1 MKMTSP
7 VNDCCSVSKS
17 VIAVSYSLSQ
27 LVKRSPSSEQINY
40 VIQHLARQCQRL
52 SSSPNLQ
59 YFREYLT
66 LLTSFIQSLAK
77 SEFMS
82 LFEENIS
89 KILITLNNCYSSP
102 DVLNLCCVFL
112 QSVSTRYNPYDFVK
126 SVIQCKTQT
135 LESRFELL
143 KNLANWQYFDRD
155 VSPNIIHLLLDI
167 HNLRNA
173 NLPSPCTLCIFD
185 ALFRIGLV
193 KELIPFEDDVICDF
207 SCFSIDFTYIV
218 GSIYDDTT
226 LRSDVRDIIDW
237 FVSPLRLLSERNIT
251 IDKKCCGCR
260 TELQVPLSI
269 PIFCLPLIRPLPV
282 ENILKLLANTL
293 TTLVNTLHCSTEF
306 SSENRITIENK
317 ERLFQMMAVVQ
328 AVQKLQLCTNHCN
341 TSFQIT
347 PDELSLKQLI
357 SLAKSYHNLYPE
369 YCCILLR
376 IIDILVHLLITNND
390 YKQYLFNHQDILY
403 GNLLPLL
410 MSSSHQIRLHVLRI
424 LFVINGGL
432 SNSTDNNNNCSN
444 DEQYNSTVQNIIE
457 RCLKAEKIQLGHQT
471 VRDFLMHILQLHA
484 DRDVKYCRQAAEI
497 AIHYLFGLLHVQFT
511 AIWSPINEAIASY
524 CESNSLLKKKSIKHE
539 NSSHELEIKEKN
551 WNIECRNLFWS
562 VFQPLLMDTETKI
575 AHNNNEDL
583 SNVSDSKE
591 TNLYTC
597 SYETA
602 IIWFTSIRPDLYSV
616 QRKTPNNHW
625 LVIESRKCPD
635 WLSYRLCLWQCLRW
649 KIAAKYT
656 HFLTPLLLNIISS
669 AIQSGL
675 NKSTEQLLLTI
686 LNLYS
691 QFNNIKS
698 IYMEKE
704 FKQNIYQLLKF
715 KQPTVQNAAF
725 KCLLAYKQSA
735 INNYQEQIEKIINPQ
750 TFRDAVRTFR
760 LDTSLYSSEHREQ
773 IGEVLLRILY
783 GRLQLSKGQFTSA
796 VFTNLAQY
804 TNSELNLFLSFL
816 LDPFVKETECI
827 QLSTS
832 TFSSTAISL
841 SDCIQS
847 ARQRVQHTI
856 DGKDTLSWSRLHALS
871 QIINQTL
878 NYMGHRLN
886 IVHLNENEDDLVE
899 NSNPIELSN
908 NIQRAD
914 ILLRLALS
922 LLAMVYE
929 VKKIKLEST
938 NHNHNRLPLTSQLK
952 AVRLAAI
959 NLLVHLFSS
968 NWLCEI
974 EFWGK
979 STITNH
985 DLDQIVSSSSSSP
998 SSSAAEAEA
1007 DRSIIV
1013 KEICCNTFLLNDLIH
1028 SSTLS
1033 LNHLI
1038 IQLCYIWSKSTIY
1051 NGYLCKK
1058 FFNQSLLDTLFKL
1071 LNMNMN
1077 TTNNTTNHTTNTK
1090 LKLKNEIIE
1099 KLIEIIHNLTF
1110 LPDVST
1116 TGRVLLQSFHSELV
1130 NYLNKRLQEL
1140 CQVKSTFFANLGKKP
1155 QSGLR
1160 LQREFQLVSYL
1171 AQLPSHSISNNH
1183 AVMNQHTNIN
1193 CLTSVDSERLLQALL
1208 QLLQRSSIRSLR
1220 NTTLTTKSA
1229 SFKHRVA
1236 NNLLVNSDESAIRY
1250 DLQMATGEV
1259 VEAELIQSILHLV
1272 QITTNITEYLKK
1284 ILDLFVCSK
1293 SRIARSLLCQVV
1305 GVCTSRLTNWPM
1317 NLIEM
1322 IEKLNKNTKEDSKEE
1337 TDQVN
1342 NNLRYFK
1349 KYLSD
1354 HNQSTDAI
1362 NNLTQNVLL
1371 MLNSWDLTHIDQPDI
1386 HQRANG
1392 YNLLI
1397 ELCIL
1402 IKINNPPE
1410 QLLYLHQ
1417 AGLNCAIYTISHDE
1431 LHLRDIALDYTIHCI
1446 ESIQSR
1452 LLMKQDQDPNVTID
1466 TDQYYHEL
1474 IIKGLWL
1481 NLMKYLQDISV
1492 LSSTKRLHLLRLLNC
1507 IIRTYQLRRRFYSLA
1522 LLLDNYSMNN
1532 DFYMNLQS
1540 GTLIRQCCAIRRLAL
1555 FLHNP
1560 LTIISRRQLNNHS
1573 LATNNHSNNRGNKN
1587 NFPISQKDLRNIF
1600 LPIIWFYLESEFNS
1614 SIDYNSTNNLSD
1626 NHKKLIDYCL
1636 DAIEGIAK
1644 HFDWKYYRFLIESI
1658 IHRLNT
1664 CINIHLISQIMIRI
1678 IDAFQPPKWNTSIDT
1693 NDDDDG
1699 DDDREQM
1706 DDEETKEKKQDID
1719 DHLKRKQ
1726 KVCTEQGENSM
1737 ILNYMLNVIKRLEPF
1752 IIKPIKTNN
1761 TTELMNN
1768 NNQHQKKDNNNQNQ
1782 NQPLKISLVISLVML
1797 LRRLPSGYLESRLPH
1812 LILRIM
1818 DILRPSRDIHYEIR
1832 YEAIKSL
1839 SRIGRLLGP
1848 SKGLNKLFDI
1858 VHQQLDRGGYTYW
1871 QVRLYTLHRVFNE
1884 VEQAIISGEVSY
1896 KSGQLDYI
1904 GRIMSRLYLDEMIG
1918 RLAEEIDSRRSAKL
1932 SNTNNNELNGSIPMD
1947 LPEGNGFKSPEGVTR
1962 LCRLLSNEGIIQLFT
1977 DIKMALHCAASGTSL
1992 GSIFNNNNKSS
2003 SSNDSVGCGIRFR
2016 HKALARLECTLTRLP
2031 MKTGL
2036 FSNKYIQSHLN
2047 LIIELFQQ
2055 LVHDNLEEITISN
2068 LDFNETNTTTTTIDN
2083 DQHSNMITG
2092 WYPSQSKL
2100 LEPRWKYLELDYEPK
2115 REYHSLIT
2123 QSGLKQSYL
2132 LVCCGLSLF
2141 IGLIRYQWLKQ
2152 DQLDQLQLLNQFL
2165 PSIITCLQSK
2175 YIQVLNIT
2183 IKCIRLFLLITSSK
2197 SIINQISKFSE
2208 YIHIIGNQLFNLLSN
2223 QSYLFSNK
2231 IGSISCHAQY
2241 FTKNLYR
2248 TLALLVNHQSNYPLS
2263 KVQLLTLLNIVDIEL
2278 THNQNE
2284 SMNSSLT
2291 LFNSILKRRLRD
2303 PIIQTNENDT
2313 LTFIKDPNLSIN
2325 NEGLIIAKLS
2335 DHNYDP
2341 KTGSGGGQRL
2351 LNLFYR
2357 LQLLSI
2363 TSSSEQIR
2371 KESCNCLITFLLN
2384 YPHQLKFLQQFI
2396 QFYIKQLEYK
2406 KSIGRLSAIDL
2417 LHHLI
2422 DQLPIT
2428 RFIGKQNQY
2437 LDEMIF
2443 LNVSVAIERESS
2455 RKCRRILLNFLN
2467 LLFNKLPL
2475 DLVHNYLNDYVIGF
2489 LTAPPITR
2497 CSARLLSLQIII
2509 TLYNSPLS
2517 LVIKQYRN
2525 QLIDIISNDIL
2536 PCGMIQ
2542 LDRLIQSNTLLMIST
2557 GLNELYNKRSM
2568 KTPKEECNL
2577 SKIIKEDAKWMS
2589 EIELP
2594 TNVYSDDDDDDDNDD
2609 DASKLSKDHNEEDID
2624 FSDDDDDDDEVD
2636 NVDLDYDE
2644 DTNVDPFTSATF
2656 NNENIENNKH
2666 SNDTIQSHSTS
2677 SNKELKCSKSAID
2690 NQYFLV
2696 AHTLEHALKLVY
2708 QLITES
2714 TTVDSSNTS
2723 DNNINTYISSIKLSS
2738 FWRILLNG
2746 PKYNNNNNNQLCLIT
2761 EFQSKKHRKKLNK
2774 RREQYSTLFSMETTT
2789 TTTPTPTT
2797 TTKNIE
2803 NKTKKMSLLIVGHRE
2818 TREWATR
2825 CLNLL
2830 LKLEI
2835 ITNQD
2840 RFIKQLNENN
2850 NNNID
2855 TELSGLNV
2863 RSAIFKKLQKNKTNF
2878 NKVLQRILNDSLF
2891 QLEVDARVPISEEW
2905 SNALLSNLIYLG
2917 QLLHLSVGRK
2927 PVLRIFRIANKIA
2940 LDELNNRPQYYCQR
2954 LLALKLT
2961 TGLLLRLPHPNTT
2974 QLFDMF
2980 SLNTQPS
2987 SGSDNQSD
2995 ENPSVEKQVPAYFA
3009 YLRSASK
3016 LISREFRQR
3025 ERLAFTAASSLASA
3039 VNDDTTDIGARIR
3052 LRGMH
3057 LSRELTVRAKSR
3069 QRRAQARLRRALMS
3083 GTIRPESANSLVASV
3098 SAGMAKAGP
3107 DQLVELIEST
3117 ESALTQELGG
3127 GNHQLIQII
3136 CSRASLG
3143 ARAIRERRN
3152 LHKATRNA
3160 LGMAWNGP
3168 VKKKSKLPDV
3178 TSQPLEMNNSSENEI
3193 HTSNRLQKRKLSPNE
3208 EHNQKATQHKKTKKP
3223 RTSL

>member
-1 MKMTSP
+1 M
-7 VNDCCSVSKS
+7 
-17 VIAVSYSLSQ
+17 
-27 LVKRSPSSEQINY
+27 
-40 VIQHLARQCQRL
+40 
-52 SSSPNLQ
+52 
-59 YFREYLT
+59 
-66 LLTSFIQSLAK
+66 
-77 SEFMS
+77 
-82 LFEENIS
+82 
-89 KILITLNNCYSSP
+89 
-102 DVLNLCCVFL
+102 
-112 QSVSTRYNPYDFVK
+112 
-126 SVIQCKTQT
+126 
-135 LESRFELL
+135 
-143 KNLANWQYFDRD
+143 
-155 VSPNIIHLLLDI
+155 
-167 HNLRNA
+167 
-173 NLPSPCTLCIFD
+173 
-185 ALFRIGLV
+185 
-193 KELIPFEDDVICDF
+193 
-207 SCFSIDFTYIV
+207 
-218 GSIYDDTT
+218 
-226 LRSDVRDIIDW
+226 
-237 FVSPLRLLSERNIT
+237 
-251 IDKKCCGCR
+251 
-260 TELQVPLSI
+260 
-269 PIFCLPLIRPLPV
+269 
-282 ENILKLLANTL
+282 
-293 TTLVNTLHCSTEF
+293 
-306 SSENRITIENK
+306 
-317 ERLFQMMAVVQ
+317 
-328 AVQKLQLCTNHCN
+328 
-341 TSFQIT
+341 
-347 PDELSLKQLI
+347 
-357 SLAKSYHNLYPE
+357 
-369 YCCILLR
+369 
-376 IIDILVHLLITNND
+376 ITNND

-432 SNSTDNNNNCSN
+432 SNSTDNNNCSN
-444 DEQYNSTVQNIIE
+444 DVQYNSTVQNIIE

-511 AIWSPINEAIASY
+511 TIWSPINEAIASY
-524 CESNSLLKKKSIKHE
+524 CESNSLIKKKSTKHE

-575 AHNNNEDL
+575 VHNNNDDL

-625 LVIESRKCPD
+625 LVIESRKRPD

-715 KQPTVQNAAF
+715 KQPTIQSAAF

-760 LDTSLYSSEHREQ
+760 LDTSLYSSEHREY
-773 IGEVLLRILY
+773 IGGVLLRILY

-832 TFSSTAISL
+832 TFSPTTISL

-938 NHNHNRLPLTSQLK
+938 NHNRLPLTSQLK

-985 DLDQIVSSSSSSP
+985 DLHQLVSSSSSA
-998 SSSAAEAEA
+998 AAEV

-1013 KEICCNTFLLNDLIH
+1013 KEICCNSFLLNDLIN

-1033 LNHLI
+1033 SNHLI

-1077 TTNNTTNHTTNTK
+1077 TTHNTTK

-1099 KLIEIIHNLTF
+1099 KLVEIIHNLTF

-1171 AQLPSHSISNNH
+1171 AQLPCHSISNNNNNNH
-1183 AVMNQHTNIN
+1183 GVMNQHNNIN
-1193 CLTSVDSERLLQALL
+1193 CLTPIDSERLLQALL

-1236 NNLLVNSDESAIRY
+1236 NNLLVNSDESATRY

-1305 GVCTSRLTNWPM
+1305 GACTSRLTNWPM

-1322 IEKLNKNTKEDSKEE
+1322 IDKLNKNTKENIKEE

-1371 MLNSWDLTHIDQPDI
+1371 MLNSWDVTHIDQPDI

-1402 IKINNPPE
+1402 IKMNNPPE

-1431 LHLRDIALDYTIHCI
+1431 LHLRDIALDYTIYCI
-1446 ESIQSR
+1446 ECIQCR
-1452 LLMKQDQDPNVTID
+1452 LIMKQNLYPNVSMD
-1466 TDQYYHEL
+1466 TDQYYHKL
-1474 IIKGLWL
+1474 IIQCLWL
-1481 NLMKYLQDISV
+1481 NLMKYLQDINI
-1492 LSSTKRLHLLRLLNC
+1492 LSSIKRLHLLRLLNC
-1507 IIRTYQLRRRFYSLA
+1507 IIRTYQLRKRFYSLA

-1532 DFYMNLQS
+1532 DFYINLQS
-1540 GTLIRQCCAIRRLAL
+1540 GTLLRQCCAIRRLAL

-1560 LTIISRRQLNNHS
+1560 LTIISRRQLNNNY
-1573 LATNNHSNNRGNKN
+1573 LATNNKNNKKGNKN

-1600 LPIIWFYLESEFNS
+1600 LPIIWFYLESELNS
-1614 SIDYNSTNNLSD
+1614 SIDNNNNNLSD

-1658 IHRLNT
+1658 IHRLNS
-1664 CINIHLISQIMIRI
+1664 CINIHLISQIMIRL
-1678 IDAFQPPKWNTSIDT
+1678 IDAFQPPNWNTSIDIN
-1693 NDDDDG
+1693 NDDDDD
-1699 DDDREQM
+1699 DDDRVHV
-1706 DDEETKEKKQDID
+1706 DDEEINEKKQDIH
-1719 DHLKRKQ
+1719 DHLKIKQ
-1726 KVCTEQGENSM
+1726 KVSTEQGENAI

-1768 NNQHQKKDNNNQNQ
+1768 NQKKDKNNSH

-1797 LRRLPSGYLESRLPH
+1797 LRRLPSGYLESRLPN

-1832 YEAIKSL
+1832 FEAIKSL

-1871 QVRLYTLHRVFNE
+1871 QVRLYTLHRVFSE

-1932 SNTNNNELNGSIPMD
+1932 SNTNNNELSGSIPMD

-1962 LCRLLSNEGIIQLFT
+1962 LCRLLSNEGIIHLFT
-1977 DIKMALHCAASGTSL
+1977 DIKMALHCAASGTAL
-1992 GSIFNNNNKSS
+1992 GSILNNNTTNNKSS

-2036 FSNKYIQSHLN
+2036 FSNKYIQSNIN

-2055 LVHDNLEEITISN
+2055 LVHDNLEEITITN
-2068 LDFNETNTTTTTIDN
+2068 LDYNETNNTTIIDHHHN
-2083 DQHSNMITG
+2083 PHQHNNTIIG
-2092 WYPSQSKL
+2092 WYQPQLKL
-2100 LEPRWKYLELDYEPK
+2100 LESRWNYLELDNEPK

-2123 QSGLKQSYL
+2123 QSNLKQSYL

-2152 DQLDQLQLLNQFL
+2152 DQLEHLQLLNKFL
-2165 PSIITCLQSK
+2165 PSIIQCLQSK

-2197 SIINQISKFSE
+2197 LIINQLPKFSE

-2231 IGSISCHAQY
+2231 IESISCYAQN
-2241 FTKNLYR
+2241 FTRNLYC
-2248 TLALLVNHQSNYPLS
+2248 TLALLVNHQCNYPLN
-2263 KVQLLTLLNIVDIEL
+2263 KIQLLTLLNIVDIEL
-2278 THNQNE
+2278 NHNYNE
-2284 SMNSSLT
+2284 SMNSSLI
-2291 LFNSILKRRLRD
+2291 LFNAILKRRLYD
-2303 PIIQTNENDT
+2303 PMIQINEID
-2313 LTFIKDPNLSIN
+2313 FIKDPKFLIH

-2335 DHNYDP
+2335 DHNYDL
-2341 KTGSGGGQRL
+2341 KIGSGGGERL

-2371 KESCNCLITFLLN
+2371 NESCNCLITFLLN
-2384 YPHQLKFLQQFI
+2384 YPHQLKFLKYFI

-2406 KSIGRLSAIDL
+2406 KSFGQLTAIQL
-2417 LHHLI
+2417 LYQLI
-2422 DQLPIT
+2422 DQLPII
-2428 RFIGKQNQY
+2428 RFIGKQNDY
-2437 LDEMIF
+2437 LDEIIF
-2443 LNVSVAIERESS
+2443 LNISTAIERETS
-2455 RKCRRILLNFLN
+2455 RKIRQILLNFLN

-2475 DLVHNYLNDYVIGF
+2475 NLVHNYINDYIIGF
-2489 LTAPPITR
+2489 LLAPPITR
-2497 CSARLLSLQIII
+2497 CSARLLSLQILIS
-2509 TLYNSPLS
+2509 LYNSQLAI
-2517 LVIKQYRN
+2517 VIKQYRN
-2525 QLIDIISNDIL
+2525 QLIHIISNNIL
-2536 PCGMIQ
+2536 PCGIIQ
-2542 LDRLIQSNTLLMIST
+2542 LNQFIQSNTILMIST
-2557 GLNELYNKRSM
+2557 GLNELYNKKSM
-2568 KTPKEECNL
+2568 ITPKEECNL
-2577 SKIIKEDAKWMS
+2577 LKIIKEDTKWMN

-2594 TNVYSDDDDDDDNDD
+2594 KNAYSDDDNDDDGDDD
-2609 DASKLSKDHNEEDID
+2609 DASKLSKDNDEEEEDID
-2624 FSDDDDDDDEVD
+2624 FSDDDEVD

-2714 TTVDSSNTS
+2714 TTINSPNTS
-2723 DNNINTYISSIKLSS
+2723 DNNINTYISSIKLSP

-2746 PKYNNNNNNQLCLIT
+2746 PKYNDNNQLCPIT

-2789 TTTPTPTT
+2789 TTTTATTTT

-2835 ITNQD
+2835 STNQD
-2840 RFIKQLNENN
+2840 RFIKPINE

-2855 TELSGLNV
+2855 TELSGFNV

-2878 NKVLQRILNDSLF
+2878 NKVLQRILNDLLF

-2927 PVLRIFRIANKIA
+2927 PVLKIFRIANKIA

-2961 TGLLLRLPHPNTT
+2961 TGLLLRLPHPNTM

-2987 SGSDNQSD
+2987 SGSDNQSV
-2995 ENPSVEKQVPAYFA
+2995 ENLSVEKQVPAYFA

-3039 VNDDTTDIGARIR
+3039 VNDDTTDIGARMR

-3057 LSRELTVRAKSR
+3057 LSKELTVRAKSR

-3178 TSQPLEMNNSSENEI
+3178 TSQPLEMNNSSENETD
-3193 HTSNRLQKRKLSPNE
+3193 TSNRLQKRKLSPNE
-3208 EHNQKATQHKKTKKP
+3208 EHNQKATQQKKTKKP
-3223 RTSL
+3223 RMSL

>member
-1 MKMTSP
+1 M
-7 VNDCCSVSKS
+7 
-17 VIAVSYSLSQ
+17 
-27 LVKRSPSSEQINY
+27 
-40 VIQHLARQCQRL
+40 
-52 SSSPNLQ
+52 
-59 YFREYLT
+59 
-66 LLTSFIQSLAK
+66 LLIIFIQ
-77 SEFMS
+77 
-82 LFEENIS
+82 
-89 KILITLNNCYSSP
+89 
-102 DVLNLCCVFL
+102 
-112 QSVSTRYNPYDFVK
+112 
-126 SVIQCKTQT
+126 
-135 LESRFELL
+135 
-143 KNLANWQYFDRD
+143 
-155 VSPNIIHLLLDI
+155 
-167 HNLRNA
+167 
-173 NLPSPCTLCIFD
+173 
-185 ALFRIGLV
+185 
-193 KELIPFEDDVICDF
+193 
-207 SCFSIDFTYIV
+207 
-218 GSIYDDTT
+218 
-226 LRSDVRDIIDW
+226 
-237 FVSPLRLLSERNIT
+237 
-251 IDKKCCGCR
+251 
-260 TELQVPLSI
+260 
-269 PIFCLPLIRPLPV
+269 
-282 ENILKLLANTL
+282 
-293 TTLVNTLHCSTEF
+293 
-306 SSENRITIENK
+306 
-317 ERLFQMMAVVQ
+317 
-328 AVQKLQLCTNHCN
+328 
-341 TSFQIT
+341 
-347 PDELSLKQLI
+347 
-357 SLAKSYHNLYPE
+357 
-369 YCCILLR
+369 
-376 IIDILVHLLITNND
+376 
-390 YKQYLFNHQDILY
+390 
-403 GNLLPLL
+403 
-410 MSSSHQIRLHVLRI
+410 
-424 LFVINGGL
+424 
-432 SNSTDNNNNCSN
+432 
-444 DEQYNSTVQNIIE
+444 
-457 RCLKAEKIQLGHQT
+457 
-471 VRDFLMHILQLHA
+471 
-484 DRDVKYCRQAAEI
+484 I

-575 AHNNNEDL
+575 VHNNNEDL

-715 KQPTVQNAAF
+715 KQPTIQNAAF

-979 STITNH
+979 STITDH
-985 DLDQIVSSSSSSP
+985 DLDQIVSSSSSS
-998 SSSAAEAEA
+998 SAEA

-1077 TTNNTTNHTTNTK
+1077 TTNNTTNTK

-1099 KLIEIIHNLTF
+1099 KLVEIIHNLTF

-1322 IEKLNKNTKEDSKEE
+1322 IEKLNKDTKQDSKEE

-1371 MLNSWDLTHIDQPDI
+1371 MLNSWDFTHIDQPDI

-1452 LLMKQDQDPNVTID
+1452 LLMKQKLDPNVTID

-1474 IIKGLWL
+1474 IIKCLWL

-1560 LTIISRRQLNNHS
+1560 LTIISRRQLNNH
-1573 LATNNHSNNRGNKN
+1573 LATNNHSNNRGNRN

-1614 SIDYNSTNNLSD
+1614 SIDYNNTNNNNLLD

-1658 IHRLNT
+1658 IHRLNS

-1693 NDDDDG
+1693 NDDNDDDDDG
-1699 DDDREQM
+1699 DDDDDREQM
-1706 DDEETKEKKQDID
+1706 DDEETKKKKQDID

-1768 NNQHQKKDNNNQNQ
+1768 NNNQHQKKDNNNQ

-1818 DILRPSRDIHYEIR
+1818 DILRPSRDINYQIR

-1848 SKGLNKLFDI
+1848 SKSLDKLFDI

-1932 SNTNNNELNGSIPMD
+1932 SNTNMNELNGSIHMD

-1962 LCRLLSNEGIIQLFT
+1962 LCRLLSN
-1977 DIKMALHCAASGTSL
+1977 K
-1992 GSIFNNNNKSS
+1992 
-2003 SSNDSVGCGIRFR
+2003 
-2016 HKALARLECTLTRLP
+2016 
-2031 MKTGL
+2031 
-2036 FSNKYIQSHLN
+2036 
-2047 LIIELFQQ
+2047 
-2055 LVHDNLEEITISN
+2055 VHDNLEEITITN
-2068 LDFNETNTTTTTIDN
+2068 LDFNETNTTTIIDT
-2083 DQHSNMITG
+2083 DHHHDDPHQHSNTITG
-2092 WYPSQSKL
+2092 WYQPQSKL

-2152 DQLDQLQLLNQFL
+2152 DQLNDLQLLNQFL

-2197 SIINQISKFSE
+2197 SIINQIPKFSE

-2241 FTKNLYR
+2241 FTKNLYC
-2248 TLALLVNHQSNYPLS
+2248 TLALLVNHQYNYPLS
-2263 KVQLLTLLNIVDIEL
+2263 KIQLLTLLNIVDIEL

-2303 PIIQTNENDT
+2303 PIIQTNENDA
-2313 LTFIKDPNLSIN
+2313 LTFIKDPNLSMN
-2325 NEGLIIAKLS
+2325 NKGLIIAKLS

-2371 KESCNCLITFLLN
+2371 KQSCNCLITFLLN
-2384 YPHQLKFLQQFI
+2384 YPHQLKFLQQFL

-2475 DLVHNYLNDYVIGF
+2475 DLVHHYLNDYILSF
-2489 LTAPPITR
+2489 LIAPPMTR

-2509 TLYNSPLS
+2509 SLYNSPLTI
-2517 LVIKQYRN
+2517 VIKQYRN

-2542 LDRLIQSNTLLMIST
+2542 LDRFIQSNTLLMIST

-2594 TNVYSDDDDDDDNDD
+2594 TNLYSDDDDDDDNDD
-2609 DASKLSKDHNEEDID
+2609 DTSKLSKDHNEEDID
-2624 FSDDDDDDDEVD
+2624 FSDDDDDDEVD

-2714 TTVDSSNTS
+2714 TTVDSPNTS

-2746 PKYNNNNNNQLCLIT
+2746 PKYNNNNNNNNQLCPIT

-2774 RREQYSTLFSMETTT
+2774 RREQYSTLFSMETT

-2855 TELSGLNV
+2855 TELSGLN
-2863 RSAIFKKLQKNKTNF
+2863 
-2878 NKVLQRILNDSLF
+2878 LQRILNDSLF

-3025 ERLAFTAASSLASA
+3025 ERLAFTAASSLASG

-3178 TSQPLEMNNSSENEI
+3178 TSQPVEMNNSSENEI

-3223 RTSL
+3223 RITL